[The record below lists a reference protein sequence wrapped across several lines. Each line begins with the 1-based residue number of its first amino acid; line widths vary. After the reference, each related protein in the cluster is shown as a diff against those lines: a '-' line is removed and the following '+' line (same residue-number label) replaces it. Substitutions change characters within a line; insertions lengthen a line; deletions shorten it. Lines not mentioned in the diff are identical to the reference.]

1 MLVPLTKSI
10 IQEPLGKMSIF
21 LILVFIAELP
31 ASGNRPQL
39 PSSLLARTGDKLPAV
54 DRAISL
60 GEDSLVND
68 LQGFS
73 SDLNAVISCVNVET
87 TSTC

>member
-1 MLVPLTKSI
+1 MRHFGV
-10 IQEPLGKMSIF
+10 IF
-21 LILVFIAELP
+21 KQC
-31 ASGNRPQL
+31 AS
-39 PSSLLARTGDKLPAV
+39 TGDKLPAV

-73 SDLNAVISCVNVET
+73 SDLNAVIFFECRRPRAAKEHHLLTPSQT
-87 TSTC
+87 LASAAPGTSLVGKVPSLNSP